1 MTIHEDYLNYT
12 LKWKR
17 EYGEKTIVFIQV
29 GSFYEVYALK
39 DENGKIYGSNIEEY
53 TNINDLVIAKKHIT
67 VNGPIKDVVSERK
80 SYDLIMAGFGLTQV
94 DKYVGRMQE
103 KGYTIV
109 IYDQDIQGKN
119 ASRSKAEIIS
129 PGTYFSQNTMN
140 PSNHTMCIWLEQSR
154 ANKFMASQISVGVS
168 WIDIFTGKTR
178 VAQFSREY
186 NHNPSTYDELERI
199 VAINNPSE
207 CILISDKDDDFL
219 DEIINFASISSLK
232 IHKINLSANTDITG
246 LAINAQRQTYQ
257 QSIFEQFF
265 PNISCEN
272 IISEMPT
279 HYLAIQSFVFLLDF
293 IYTQN
298 PNLVDKLALPLFE
311 TSSDTLILANHS
323 LQQLNMIDEGRHTGR
338 LSSVGS
344 LLNHCVTVMGKRKFL
359 YNLHNPITDIEELQ
373 KSYNITEH
381 ILQNNTTNIY
391 RECVNGIHDLE
402 KLKRKIIIK
411 KIVPKDIGIF
421 VNDLHQII
429 SLDNEISIDEKTLH
443 YVKSQLDA
451 SRSSGGSQLIMGRE
465 INEICKEII
474 DDIDKNFYIDKCLDV
489 ASCTPEYLGSL
500 SISKLSFIKPGIC
513 EEVDSLLCDCVDARN
528 KLEAIASWLSQQI
541 GKIETKTK
549 TKTKTTTT
557 ANFVKIHETPKADP
571 VLLGTNRRLNILRDV
586 LAKSVSL
593 GSSVTLSYADFM
605 DTTQSFVFNYSNLDF
620 VKLGSNKKDLVVT
633 CGEIRSLTSKI
644 QRAESRL
651 VAATLIFYKNY
662 ISEFV
667 KYQKHIE
674 EVSNYA
680 TSVDLLQCK
689 GYIAEKFN
697 YCKPSIV
704 KKEKAYFDMKDVRHP
719 LIEHLQTKEIYVTNN
734 ICMGQT
740 GVSKDGLLLYGTNA
754 VGKTSLI
761 KSIGIN
767 IIMAQAGLYVAC
779 SNLEFSPYQ
788 AIFTRILGNDNI
800 FKGLSTFEVE
810 MSELSTILKLSDK
823 NSLILGDELCSGTE
837 SDSALSIFTASL
849 ESLHKRKSTFLFAT
863 HFHEIQNYAEIEG
876 LSNLESK
883 HMEVTYN
890 REKDT
895 LVYDRKLKN
904 GAGDSMYG
912 LEVCKALHLPDDFLS
927 RAHSIRMKYNKMTK
941 NKLDET
947 GSRYN
952 SKKIGGVCEMCKTK
966 RGCDT
971 HHLQHQKMAD
981 ERGFIGTFHKNHKA
995 NLMTLCKDCHQKIHE
1010 TDEIHKKVKT
1020 NRGYELQE
1028 ITPG

>member
-1 MTIHEDYLNYT
+1 MTIHEDYFNYT

-17 EYGEKTIVFIQV
+17 EYGDKTIVFIQV

-39 DENGKIYGSNIEEY
+39 DENGKIYGSNIVEY

-67 VNGPIKDVVSERK
+67 VNGPIKDVVTERK

-103 KGYTIV
+103 KGYTVV

-129 PGTYFSQNTMN
+129 PGTYFSQNTAN

-154 ANKFMASQISVGVS
+154 ASKFMPSQISIGIS
-168 WIDIFTGKTR
+168 WMDIFTGKTR

-207 CILISDKDDDFL
+207 CILISDKDEDFL
-219 DEIINFASISSLK
+219 DEIINFSGISSLK
-232 IHKINLSANTDITG
+232 IHKINLSANTDVTR
-246 LAINAQRQTYQ
+246 LAVNAQRQTYQ

-265 PNISCEN
+265 PNLSCDH

-338 LSSVGS
+338 LSSVSS
-344 LLNHCVTVMGKRKFL
+344 LLNNCVTVMGKRKFL
-359 YNLHNPITDIEELQ
+359 YNLHNPITDVDELQ

-381 ILQNNTTNIY
+381 IMTNNTTNTY
-391 RECVNGIHDLE
+391 REYVNGIHDLE

-421 VNDLHQII
+421 VNDLQQII
-429 SLDNEISIDEKTLH
+429 SLGNEISKDTVSLN
-443 YVKSQLDA
+443 YVKGQLEA
-451 SRSSGGSQLIMGRE
+451 LRSSGANQYVVGRG

-474 DDIDKNFYIDKCLDV
+474 DNIDKNFYIEKCLDV
-489 ASCTPEYLGSL
+489 ASCTQEYLGSL
-500 SISKLSFIKPGIC
+500 SITKLSFIKPGIC

-528 KLEAIASWLSQQI
+528 KLESIALWLSQQI
-541 GKIETKTK
+541 GKIEKK
-549 TKTKTTTT
+549 AKSKTTATT
-557 ANFVKIHETPKADP
+557 NFVKIHETPKADP

-586 LAKSVSL
+586 LEKGMSV
-593 GSSVTLSYADFM
+593 GGSVTLSYVDFM
-605 DTTQSFVFNYSNLDF
+605 DTTQEFIFDYRNFEY
-620 VKLGSNKKDLVVT
+620 VKMGSKKKDLVVT
-633 CGEIRSLTSKI
+633 NAEIRSLTSKI

-651 VAATLIFYKNY
+651 VSATLVFYKDY
-662 ISEFV
+662 VSSFV

-674 EVSNYA
+674 EVSNYV

-697 YCKPSIV
+697 YCKPSI
-704 KKEKAYFDMKDVRHP
+704 KKKDKSYFDMKAVRHP
-719 LIEHLQTKEIYVTNN
+719 LIEHLQTKEIYVTND
-734 ICMGQT
+734 ICMGNEGET
-740 GVSKDGLLLYGTNA
+740 KDGLLLYGTNA

-779 SNLEFSPYQ
+779 SKLEFSPYQ

-849 ESLHKRKSTFLFAT
+849 ESLHKRQSTFLFAT
-863 HFHEIQNYAEIEG
+863 HFHEIQNFVEIEG
-876 LSNLESK
+876 LENLESK
-883 HMEVTYN
+883 HMEVSYN

-895 LVYDRKLKN
+895 LVYDRKLKD

-927 RAHSIRMKYNKMTK
+927 RAHSIRMKYNKTTK

-952 SKKIGGVCEMCKTK
+952 SKKIGGVCEMCKKK

-981 ERGFIGTFHKNHKA
+981 DKGFIGTFHKNHQA
-995 NLMTLCKDCHQKIHE
+995 NLMTLCKDCHKKIHE
-1010 TDEIHKKVKT
+1010 STDVHKKVKT
-1020 NRGYELQE
+1020 SRGYELQE